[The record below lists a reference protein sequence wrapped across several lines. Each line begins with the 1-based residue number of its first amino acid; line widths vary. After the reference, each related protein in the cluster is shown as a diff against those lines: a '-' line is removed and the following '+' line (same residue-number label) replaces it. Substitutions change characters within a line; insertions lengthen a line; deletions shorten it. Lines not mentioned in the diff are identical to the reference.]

1 MDVKQTYVSIDE
13 IDSLVE
19 YYTAM
24 KKVEE
29 FNANFGK
36 VKLIED
42 FIEKL
47 QMLNIEVGV
56 LK

>member
-1 MDVKQTYVSIDE
+1 MEFKATYVPITE
-13 IDSLVE
+13 IDGLVE
-19 YYTAM
+19 YYQAM

-29 FNANFGK
+29 YNANFGK
-36 VKLIED
+36 VKLIDD